1 VLIFCRELV
10 YQQLETVGVS
20 SAANCHCHGNEDV
33 MAAHCSRRRRAP
45 ATHTA
50 GAVKRKSRLNKDDVS
65 ATSRLYGNR
74 LLTHSSFDEG
84 RSDDIDPTV
93 TGKRL
98 KLACDEVQCSLMCNS
113 TCGSSSSNIDVT
125 GENSDSCIIC
135 LSRPKDASVV
145 HGRTGHQVTCLACA
159 KKLCQYGLPC
169 PVCRL
174 PITSI
179 IRNYV
184 I

>member
-1 VLIFCRELV
+1 MA
-10 YQQLETVGVS
+10 T
-20 SAANCHCHGNEDV
+20 HG
-33 MAAHCSRRRRAP
+33 SRRRRAP

-50 GAVKRKSRLNKDDVS
+50 GAVKRRLRLNKDDVS
-65 ATSRLYGNR
+65 ATSRLLGNR
-74 LLTHSSFDEG
+74 LLMHSSIATDDEDCG
-84 RSDDIDPTV
+84 DHIDPTLN
-93 TGKRL
+93 GKRL
-98 KLACDEVQCSLMCNS
+98 KLACDEIQCSLRCNS
-113 TCGSSSSNIDVT
+113 SCGSSSSNIDVT

-159 KKLCQYGLPC
+159 KKLWQYGLPC